1 MGCWPSLRPILFIYK
16 DLLEWNNIQWMI
28 YNEDQKLNDLNSADY
43 IMILLK
49 ADDC

>member
-1 MGCWPSLRPILFIYK
+1 MAGWQSLRQILFIYRDHLK
-16 DLLEWNNIQWMI
+16 LNNIQWMI

-49 ADDC
+49 VDDC